1 MLSAASGPEDNFQ
14 QSVGSDSTDE
24 GTSGFTNT
32 EGLNS
37 YRVQRCERR
46 WRCVRR
52 SALKEL
58 AV

>member
-1 MLSAASGPEDNFQ
+1 MLSATLGPEDNFQ
-14 QSVGSDSTDE
+14 QSVGSDE